1 MPEIWLRYGTTD
13 IVLDIKFENLLK
25 HIFSTFP
32 LLTEEEV
39 KLALRDVVLTDN
51 MLIIA
56 LYDSKAVARTIS
68 MLVEMTISRGFS
80 KVTVET
86 LPMLVDP
93 LRTNLADSSI
103 IINQINYH
111 SLQERIKK
119 FDSTIFVSQTIYDP
133 LFGFSCTPTLLLR
146 NFMREQMSEAFN
158 ARKDNIPN
166 PGIEGQPL
174 QIALSACQDIHAT
187 SIEVIS
193 NSFGIAAIY
202 CGNIAETLHK
212 AIKKLISVSLVELE
226 EISRSVIISTSSEIG
241 PHQTLARSL
250 NSLWNSIKVV
260 KDNGSI
266 ILLAENLKGIG
277 GGALEMFV
285 EGRLKTDQLDK
296 KSLYIDGLE
305 HILFIR
311 ELQQKCQLGIVST
324 LPRYYSKTKLGL
336 RYYTSVKNGLGELLV
351 KYGKNH
357 KILILSDADITLMKP
372 KL

>member
-25 HIFSTFP
+25 HIFSTFSS
-32 LLTEEEV
+32 LTEEEV
-39 KLALRDVVLTDN
+39 KLALSDVVLTNN

-68 MLVEMTISRGFS
+68 MLIEMTISRGYS
-80 KVTVET
+80 GVIVET
-86 LPMLVDP
+86 LPMLVDS
-93 LRTNLADSSI
+93 LRTNLADGSI
-103 IINQINYH
+103 IINQINYQ
-111 SLQERIKK
+111 SLQERIQK

-146 NFMREQMSEAFN
+146 NFMHQQMSEAFN

-166 PGIEGQPL
+166 PGTEGPPL
-174 QIALSACQDIHAT
+174 QIALSACQNIHAT
-187 SIEVIS
+187 SIEVVS
-193 NSFGIAAIY
+193 NSFGIAAVY

-226 EISRSVIISTSSEIG
+226 EIPRSLVVSTSSEIG

-260 KDNGSI
+260 KDNGSV

-277 GGALEMFV
+277 GGALQMFV
-285 EGRLKTDQLDK
+285 EGTLKTDELDK
-296 KSLYIDGLE
+296 KSFYIDGLE
-305 HILFIR
+305 HILFIK
-311 ELQQKCQLGIVST
+311 ELQQKYQLGIVST

-336 RYYTSVKNGLGELLV
+336 NYYTSVKNALGELLI
-351 KYGKNH
+351 KYGKSH
-357 KILILSDADITLMKP
+357 KILVLSDADITLIKP
-372 KL
+372 RL